1 MCKKNYISTPKTYK
15 HQVSHQRFLVS
26 PTPKYVFLKNSQCWQ
41 FSNIWL
47 FTLWHYWISII
58 NVNSSDFSLTLVV
71 RLSLSEYCCFTSFL
85 GEMSVIWFILINKF
99 TFPLANSCPGNLP
112 KHAFCEWNT
121 CICEIFMKHRIIE
134 YHLLNHSEC
143 DATSELSSNCVASG
157 TNFKHVSFI

>member
-1 MCKKNYISTPKTYK
+1 MCIPSKNTHFLVHTNVRKKLYKYSKDLQTPGFTSK
-15 HQVSHQRFLVS
+15 FLVS
-26 PTPKYVFLKNSQCWQ
+26 PYSKICILKFSQCWE

-47 FTLWHYWISII
+47 FTLWHYWIPII

-71 RLSLSEYCCFTSFL
+71 RLSLSEYYCFASFL

-121 CICEIFMKHRIIE
+121 CICEIFMKQNYWIPFTK
-134 YHLLNHSEC
+134 S
-143 DATSELSSNCVASG
+143 
-157 TNFKHVSFI
+157 